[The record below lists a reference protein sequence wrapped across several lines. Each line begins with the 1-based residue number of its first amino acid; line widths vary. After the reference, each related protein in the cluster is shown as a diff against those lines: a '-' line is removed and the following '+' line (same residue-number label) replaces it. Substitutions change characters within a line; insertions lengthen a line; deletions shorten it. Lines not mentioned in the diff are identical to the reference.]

1 MTFTLA
7 PHVSSVRTPGGMVL
21 LNARTGRY
29 WQMND
34 TGAFVLEHLL
44 AGGTTAS
51 AADELRNRHPS
62 AAHRVA
68 ADAVALLES
77 LQSAKLVT
85 W

>member
-1 MTFTLA
+1 MAFTLA

-51 AADELRNRHPS
+51 AADELRSRHPS